1 MENNQDKINAL
12 ESRQLELQQVMS
24 ESDRAA
30 LDYVKTLPGF
40 AEAYP
45 ELAAAYAAAKGEM
58 EQADAEVVNIKAE
71 WEFHIGE
78 FVEAGQEIIRNG
90 QTYVVL
96 QSHTLQAD
104 WLPESTPALYK
115 KKGGGEE
122 WPEWVQPTG
131 AADAYNKGDK
141 VTFEGE
147 HYISTIDGNV
157 WSPKDYPAGWD
168 KQA

>member
-40 AEAYP
+40 TEAYP

-104 WLPESTPALYK
+104 WFPESTPSVYK
-115 KKGGGEE
+115 LKAEGE

-131 AADAYNKGDK
+131 AHDAYNKGDK

>member
-1 MENNQDKINAL
+1 MDNQQTLNEL
-12 ESRQLELQQVMS
+12 EARQLELQSRMM

-45 ELAAAYAAAKGEM
+45 EFAEANAQAKEEM
-58 EQADAEVVNIKAE
+58 ETTDADLVNIKAE

-78 FVEAGQEIIRNG
+78 FVGAGQEIIRNG
-90 QTYVVL
+90 QTYIVL

-104 WLPESTPALYK
+104 WPPESTPALYK
-115 KKGGGEE
+115 LKSEGE

-131 AADAYNKGDK
+131 AHDAYNKGDK
-141 VTFEGE
+141 VTFEGD
-147 HYISTIDGNV
+147 HYISLIDGNV
-157 WSPKDYPAGWD
+157 WSPTAYPAGWE

>member
-1 MENNQDKINAL
+1 MDNQQTLNEL
-12 ESRQLELQQVMS
+12 EARQLELQSRMM

-45 ELAAAYAAAKGEM
+45 EFAEANAQAKEEM
-58 EQADAEVVNIKAE
+58 ETTNADLVNIKAE

-104 WLPESTPALYK
+104 WLPESTPSLYK
-115 KKGGGEE
+115 LKAEGE

-131 AADAYNKGDK
+131 AHDAYNKGDK
-141 VTFEGE
+141 VTSEGD
-147 HYISTIDGNV
+147 HYISLIDGNV
-157 WSPKDYPAGWD
+157 WSPAAYPAGWE

>member
-1 MENNQDKINAL
+1 MDNQQTLNEL
-12 ESRQLELQQVMS
+12 EARQLELQSRMM

-45 ELAAAYAAAKGEM
+45 EFAEANAQTKEEM
-58 EQADAEVVNIKAE
+58 ETTNADLVNIKAE

-104 WLPESTPALYK
+104 WLPESTPSLYK
-115 KKGGGEE
+115 LKAEGE

-131 AADAYNKGDK
+131 AHDAYNKGDK
-141 VTFEGE
+141 VTFEGD
-147 HYISTIDGNV
+147 HYISLIDGNV
-157 WSPKDYPAGWD
+157 WSPAVYPAGWE